1 MPTHPAAP
9 SPASPLAPAAAH
21 AHGHDHGH
29 AHEHR
34 PARPKVKRSLL
45 GTGLAA
51 RLAIAVVASGL
62 LWLTLNWAMHP

>member
-1 MPTHPAAP
+1 MPTRPAAP
-9 SPASPLAPAAAH
+9 SPASPLAPAAV
-21 AHGHDHGH
+21 HDHGH

-51 RLAIAVVASGL
+51 RLAIAVAASGL
-62 LWLTLNWAMHP
+62 LWLTLNWAMRT